1 MVDDR
6 ARVPLT
12 LTTRFTVWTTTAP
25 ESPEEDPNSV
35 GVARSVS
42 ARALVTAR
50 RAPFNVRYQNQQR
63 FLIMLICGCRR
74 GSKLTILGR

>member
-25 ESPEEDPNSV
+25 ESLEEDPNSV

-50 RAPFNVRYQNQQR
+50 
-63 FLIMLICGCRR
+63 
-74 GSKLTILGR
+74 